1 MLSIRKEKKI
11 IIVAIASATHD
22 IKLGFLLILR
32 GILIGHILN
41 LLFNNYDFEFF

>member
-1 MLSIRKEKKI
+1 MLSIREEKKK
-11 IIVAIASATHD
+11 IVAIASATHD

-32 GILIGHILN
+32 GILIGHILD